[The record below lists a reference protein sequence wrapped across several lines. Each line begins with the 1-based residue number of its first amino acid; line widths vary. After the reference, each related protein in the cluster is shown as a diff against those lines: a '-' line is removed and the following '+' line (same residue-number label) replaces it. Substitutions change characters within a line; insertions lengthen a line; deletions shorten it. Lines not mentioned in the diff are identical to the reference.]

1 MSNNRILI
9 LEDDVTM
16 ASELQIFLNN
26 QGYLCDLVND
36 GALLFKK
43 DIKQYNLFL
52 LDIDVPTFN
61 GIKVCKKIRLEDKST
76 PILMLTAYGAVAD
89 KVKALDYGA
98 DDYLVKPQ
106 HPVTTIKY
114 NLK

>member
-26 QGYLCDLVND
+26 QGYVCDVVND
-36 GALLFKK
+36 GALLFKT

-52 LDIDVPTFN
+52 LDVDVA
-61 GIKVCKKIRLEDKST
+61 CRL
-76 PILMLTAYGAVAD
+76 LNQFACFLNFAN
-89 KVKALDYGA
+89 
-98 DDYLVKPQ
+98 LVQ
-106 HPVTTIKY
+106 
-114 NLK
+114 